1 MKKLLIFVT
10 FLLLFSCGNGTLK
23 NEKPTFLIGNWK
35 RLNDKPGNQTY
46 EMWNTN
52 LVGMGYTMTGK
63 KRSFQETLSIL
74 KINDTLYLEVKD
86 IGEKPT
92 LFKFTN
98 QTDTSF
104 VCGNPKNEFPKKIS
118 YYLENKQLKATVSAD
133 DFRIDFVFEKVN

>member
-1 MKKLLIFVT
+1 MRKLLIFVS
-10 FLLLFSCGNGTLK
+10 FLFIFSCGNKTR
-23 NEKPTFLIGNWK
+23 NYEKPTFLIGNWK

-104 VCGNPKNEFPKKIS
+104 VCENPKNEFPKKIK
-118 YYLENKQLKATVSAD
+118 YYIENKQLKAVVSAD
-133 DFRIDFVFEKVN
+133 DFRIDFVFDRSK